1 MIIIFESTLKTD
13 ELHKMEY
20 FGCDHPMRSK
30 IDSAV
35 PRNQYRK
42 ACPTQLVG
50 VPVHQWIEKMK
61 NIAKRN
67 IFGFVSF
74 RTGHIFDD

>member
-1 MIIIFESTLKTD
+1 M
-13 ELHKMEY
+13 
-20 FGCDHPMRSK
+20 PVR
-30 IDSAV
+30 
-35 PRNQYRK
+35 
-42 ACPTQLVG
+42 QLVG
-50 VPVHQWIEKMK
+50 VPVRQLVGVPEHQWIEKIK